1 MERSAHKSLC
11 EFIPTEGSGQ
21 MNKTLKYIFLLLFFV
36 FASLQVKN
44 AGCQATEKQNKY
56 AVLPQDDIYS
66 PVNVFNTGEYIKFGV
81 YSAGIRVGSG
91 ELHYE
96 GAVEE
101 GSQKVQHI
109 IFKVTT
115 FSVNDEDNVFG
126 TLDFA
131 SPVRVDRKIRLFGKD
146 ETIFESYAENKRSVT
161 ISKSV
166 DDKKIE
172 SQVINTKDGMNN
184 VLLLLYKFRNDKELS
199 VGKSYKITLP
209 TQNFDLLVKSMRK
222 IKTPLGTFN
231 AYYLESKP
239 PKYRIWLSSEP
250 DRLPLRIQGL
260 VAGGM
265 LYLVA
270 TEVIHN

>member
-1 MERSAHKSLC
+1 MK
-11 EFIPTEGSGQ
+11 
-21 MNKTLKYIFLLLFFV
+21 KTIKNTFLILFFV
-36 FASLQVKN
+36 FACLQIEN
-44 AGCQATEKQNKY
+44 AGCQATEKQNKN
-56 AVLPQDDIYS
+56 VVFPQNAIYS
-66 PVNVFNTGEYIKFGV
+66 PVNVFNSGELIKFGV

-91 ELHYE
+91 ELHYK
-96 GAVEE
+96 GLVEE
-101 GSQKVQHI
+101 GTRKVQHV

-131 SPVRVDRKIRLFGKD
+131 SPVRVERKIRILGKD

-166 DDKKIE
+166 DDKKSE

-184 VLLLLYKFRNDKELS
+184 VLLLLYKLRNDKELKP
-199 VGKSYKITLP
+199 GKSYKITLP
-209 TQNFDLLVKSMRK
+209 TQNFELLVKSMRK
-222 IKTPLGTFN
+222 IKTSLGVFN
-231 AYYLESKP
+231 AYYLESNP
-239 PKYRIWLSSEP
+239 PKYRIWLSPEP

-270 TEVIHN
+270 TEVTRGNPAGLPIQ